1 MESVHIPTNFTDAG
15 KILGMFPIR
24 NTVEAVAL
32 GIPTLMLLLSI
43 LPFGLVWNLVGCL
56 IVIVPLCGFAMMGI
70 RDYSLL
76 TFVRVYWNWRRNRKI
91 LIYGGET
98 AICPRKNA
106 CRI

>member
-1 MESVHIPTNFTDAG
+1 MEPVHIPTNFTDAG

-56 IVIVPLCGFAMMGI
+56 IVIVPLCGFALMGI

-76 TFVRVYWNWRRNRKI
+76 TFVRVYWNRNI
-91 LIYGGET
+91 LINRGQT